1 MELGQ
6 IMSTLE
12 DRIKIQSDPAS
23 WRNYLKNIGYKSK
36 RIYTVKKDYLINSYY
51 NYIMVIGRAA
61 H

>member
-36 RIYTVKKDYLINSYY
+36 RIYTVKKD
-51 NYIMVIGRAA
+51 
-61 H
+61 